1 MTVIFISSQHFTKAT
16 KVLQKGKGMVE
27 RVNQWRQ
34 MQSMKYD
41 ACVLKT
47 DVQKKFLLLENN
59 KLAVWNNNYESF
71 YTLSGAVIDL
81 YNFYY
86 HYSSTL

>member
-1 MTVIFISSQHFTKAT
+1 MTVIFISSQHFTKVT

-34 MQSMKYD
+34 MQTMKYD

-47 DVQKKFLLLENN
+47 DVQKKF
-59 KLAVWNNNYESF
+59 
-71 YTLSGAVIDL
+71 
-81 YNFYY
+81 
-86 HYSSTL
+86 